1 MGGIGWE
8 KRGRKKEPVVGV
20 VVVVGLSQEHV
31 RRLLLLSDM
40 HSVLCYRRQLWVH
53 TKGWGGDCVNIVT
66 YCVVLFVGLL
76 SAGGAN
82 PSVEMH
88 FKVLHCTEQ
97 ENILY
102 LY

>member
-1 MGGIGWE
+1 
-8 KRGRKKEPVVGV
+8 
-20 VVVVGLSQEHV
+20 
-31 RRLLLLSDM
+31 M
-40 HSVLCYRRQLWVH
+40 HDVLCYRRQLSAH
-53 TKGWGGDCVNIVT
+53 TKGGGRVNIVT
-66 YCVVLFVGLL
+66 YCVVLSVGLL

-88 FKVLHCTEQ
+88 FKVLLCTEQ

>member
-1 MGGIGWE
+1 MMCSVTVASCRRTRRGVRGGGG
-8 KRGRKKEPVVGV
+8 GR
-20 VVVVGLSQEHV
+20 
-31 RRLLLLSDM
+31 
-40 HSVLCYRRQLWVH
+40 
-53 TKGWGGDCVNIVT
+53 VNIVT

-76 SAGGAN
+76 SAGGAD

-88 FKVLHCTEQ
+88 FKVLLCTEQ